1 MFEVSKATF
10 ALFGYLRI
18 KQILNSMKKIHSL
31 LCLLLTL
38 VILFGCEPNENN
50 SSGQNDD
57 AFAQNFGNAVARDFI
72 GQVLDIDNN
81 PIQGVSVK
89 IGSSTAQTDVNGVF
103 IINNANVYKKFAYI
117 TAKKVGYLDGSR
129 SMVPTTGKNN
139 VKIMLLPN
147 APLETIQ
154 AGVVSEVSIYSGT
167 KVKFQGGFQDENG
180 ADYSGPVQVSMFHLT
195 PTDENID
202 KLMPGMLYAQTS
214 TNQEAVL
221 ETFGML
227 NVELRGST
235 GQKLNIKEGQTAEI
249 TMRID
254 DSQIATAPS
263 SIPLWHFDEE
273 KGYWKQDGVAT
284 KVGNKYVGEVTHFSW
299 WNCDVQF
306 PTVTLTLTVVDSNGN
321 GISNV
326 GVGLLANGNT
336 WPAMG
341 YTNEDGQV
349 SGLIPANQ
357 TLTLNV
363 YASYYTCGANNIV
376 YTTSIGP
383 FSANTTLPTITINNS
398 STTLSSNV
406 VGTLVKCNNTNVTN
420 GYVILNRY
428 GNYSLSTVTN
438 GAFSFNEIYCPNDTA
453 FTLKGFDVENLQQ
466 TDSISYNF
474 TAPITTIGNLQACT
488 AIDEFISY
496 KIDNDPT
503 VFILENFYGGVN
515 QGGIPAGM
523 SVYGQGSTG
532 GISVWG
538 TTAVPGIYSTSQF
551 SIEGGGIG
559 FIGPNTINTIQFNLS
574 QFGAI
579 GDYIDMTFSGTYQDP
594 NGGNHTLTGVVHV
607 IRDN

>member
-1 MFEVSKATF
+1 MFEVSNATF
-10 ALFGYLRI
+10 VLFGYLRI
-18 KQILNSMKKIHSL
+18 KQILNSMKKFHSL
-31 LCLLLTL
+31 LCLLL
-38 VILFGCEPNENN
+38 ILAF
-50 SSGQNDD
+50 SSCNPNDD
-57 AFAQNFGNAVARDFI
+57 NNTNPNDDEFAQNFGNSVARDFI
-72 GQVLDIDNN
+72 GQIVDMDNS
-81 PIQGVSVK
+81 PLQGVTIK
-89 IGSSTAQTDVNGVF
+89 IGTSTAQTDVNGVF
-103 IINNANVYKKFAYI
+103 IINNANVYQKFAYI
-117 TAKKVGYLDGSR
+117 TAKKVGYIDGSR

-154 AGVVSEVSIYSGT
+154 AGIVSEVSIYSGT

-180 ADYSGPVQVSMFHLT
+180 NDYSGPVQVSMFHLT

-227 NVELRGST
+227 NVELRGSA

-249 TMRID
+249 TIRID

-321 GISNV
+321 GISNA

-363 YASYYTCGANNIV
+363 YASYYTCGADNIV

-398 STTLSSNV
+398 ATTFSSNV
-406 VGTLVKCNNTNVTN
+406 VGTLVKCNNANVTN

-538 TTAVPGIYSTSQF
+538 TTAVPGIYSTTQF
-551 SIEGGGIG
+551 SIEGQGVGYIG
-559 FIGPNTINTIQFNLS
+559 NTITNTIQFNLS

-594 NGGNHTLTGVVHV
+594 NGGNHTLTGVLHV

>member
-1 MFEVSKATF
+1 
-10 ALFGYLRI
+10 
-18 KQILNSMKKIHSL
+18 
-31 LCLLLTL
+31 
-38 VILFGCEPNENN
+38 
-50 SSGQNDD
+50 
-57 AFAQNFGNAVARDFI
+57 
-72 GQVLDIDNN
+72 
-81 PIQGVSVK
+81 
-89 IGSSTAQTDVNGVF
+89 
-103 IINNANVYKKFAYI
+103 
-117 TAKKVGYLDGSR
+117 
-129 SMVPTTGKNN
+129 MVPTSGKNN

-154 AGVVSEVSIYSGT
+154 SGVESEVSIYSGT

-180 ADYSGPVQVSMFHLT
+180 NNYTGPVQVSMFHLT

-202 KLMPGMLYAQTS
+202 KLMPGMLYAQTA
-214 TNQEAVL
+214 TNQEAIL

-227 NVELRGST
+227 NVELRGSA
-235 GQKLNIKEGQTAEI
+235 GQKLNIKSGQTAEI
-249 TMRID
+249 TIRID

-263 SIPLWHFDEE
+263 SIPLWHFDQER
-273 KGYWKQDGVAT
+273 GYWKEDGVAT

-299 WNCDVQF
+299 WNCDAFSQMVTL
-306 PTVTLTLTVVDSNGN
+306 TVTLLNGN
-321 GISNV
+321 GNPISNA
-326 GVGLLANGNT
+326 GVGLIANGT
-336 WPAMG
+336 TYPAMG
-341 YTNEDGQV
+341 FTDSNGQV

-383 FSANTTLPTITINNS
+383 FSANTILPNITINNS

-406 VGTLVKCNNTNVTN
+406 NGTLVKCNNTNVTN

-466 TDSISYNF
+466 TDSINYNF
-474 TAPITTIGNLQACT
+474 TTPITNVGNLQACT

-503 VFILENFYGGVN
+503 VFILQNLNGGVN
-515 QGGIPAGM
+515 QGGIQSGFN
-523 SVYGQGSTG
+523 VNGQGSTG
-532 GISVWG
+532 GIYIWG

-551 SIEGGGIG
+551 SIEGGGVG
-559 FIGPNTINTIQFNLS
+559 FISSTTTNTIQFNLS

-579 GDYIDMTFSGTYQDP
+579 GAYIDMTFSGTYQDS
-594 NGGNHTLTGVVHV
+594 NGGNHTITGVVHV